1 MSIFLSFHTLLR
13 NGSLEYKNQSFIPD
27 RSATSSPDQFENGSK
42 SRLILKERA
51 FNVHFN
57 FAFGAIMKLVYRGVR
72 YEHEP
77 ATLAVCEGEVGGKY
91 RGQIWQRHILTE
103 APAPQP
109 VRHLVYRGVP
119 YTMGTIEPAVARPAA
134 EPTMVPSLAAVTRN
148 LASGSVL
155 SNIKSQVSR
164 LHRSNLQHNIEHR
177 MEVAKEQGNMTLLA
191 MLERE
196 FQEIMS

>member
-1 MSIFLSFHTLLR
+1 M
-13 NGSLEYKNQSFIPD
+13 
-27 RSATSSPDQFENGSK
+27 
-42 SRLILKERA
+42 ILKERA

-77 ATLAVCEGEVGGKY
+77 ATLAVREGEVSGKY
-91 RGQIWQRHILTE
+91 RGQVWHRHILTE
-103 APAPQP
+103 APEAQP

-119 YTMGTIEPAVARPAA
+119 YTTGTIEQAMARPVA
-134 EPTMVPSLAAVTRN
+134 EPTMVPSLASVTRN
-148 LASGSVL
+148 VAAGTVL
-155 SNIKSQVSR
+155 SNIKSQVTR

-177 MEVAKEQGNMTLLA
+177 MEVAKEQGNTTLLA

-196 FQEIMS
+196 FQEVMS